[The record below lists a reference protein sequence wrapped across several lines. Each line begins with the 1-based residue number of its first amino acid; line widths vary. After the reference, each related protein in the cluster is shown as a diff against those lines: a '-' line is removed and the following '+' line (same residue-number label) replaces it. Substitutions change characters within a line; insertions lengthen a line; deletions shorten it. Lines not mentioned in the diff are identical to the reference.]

1 MKGLVLFDKL
11 LKPILSFHQ
20 LMRQI
25 MNYETGLNSISCHRK
40 PENARFVTMTPYDWD
55 GHLEYM
61 KGGQLM
67 IEEQFAQYLIE
78 EKGFHRIVELWI
90 RQYQRLQHF
99 GGKVCI
105 TDPEDD
111 EREAIGALLG
121 KDYWGV
127 RDISIPYTVWKK
139 GIEESRFTGSD
150 FLHVLEIYKG
160 EKILTNKELKK
171 LKSQKEQKE
180 AEALLKRYEN
190 TKAGEWLCWMQKTN
204 HKSYGNIRQLMNN
217 EKQQT
222 VYYILDAINQL
233 PVWKQEMKTLAVFAS
248 SISQDPH
255 FFDKGIENTLLL
267 QGICYIFEVEE
278 QDLNLA
284 EKNKLYYDAGLL
296 KDDLSNI
303 CMIAHLNGIY
313 KDGTAHTAWAAFF
326 NLYEAWTVSLYN
338 LQQINSIAIDIRKVY
353 IVENPSVFRSL
364 FLEGKR
370 LEKDHIGF
378 VCTNGQLNLCGYV
391 LLDLIQKSG
400 IPMYYAGDFD
410 PEGILIAD
418 KLKQRYKDN
427 LHLWKSSVEE
437 YRAILSSSSIS
448 EKRLLSLQS
457 CRSEELQALCRE
469 LEQYKYSGYQEAL
482 LPLYLE
488 EIRNA

>member
-1 MKGLVLFDKL
+1 M
-11 LKPILSFHQ
+11 
-20 LMRQI
+20 
-25 MNYETGLNSISCHRK
+25 
-40 PENARFVTMTPYDWD
+40 
-55 GHLEYM
+55 
-61 KGGQLM
+61 
-67 IEEQFAQYLIE
+67 
-78 EKGFHRIVELWI
+78 
-90 RQYQRLQHF
+90 
-99 GGKVCI
+99 
-105 TDPEDD
+105 
-111 EREAIGALLG
+111 
-121 KDYWGV
+121 
-127 RDISIPYTVWKK
+127 
-139 GIEESRFTGSD
+139 
-150 FLHVLEIYKG
+150 
-160 EKILTNKELKK
+160 
-171 LKSQKEQKE
+171 
-180 AEALLKRYEN
+180 KRYEN

-378 VCTNGQLNLCGYV
+378 DLYKRPVEPVWICTIG
-391 LLDLIQKSG
+391 
-400 IPMYYAGDFD
+400 FD
-410 PEGILIAD
+410 PKEW
-418 KLKQRYKDN
+418 N
-427 LHLWKSSVEE
+427 SHV
-437 YRAILSSSSIS
+437 
-448 EKRLLSLQS
+448 
-457 CRSEELQALCRE
+457 LCR
-469 LEQYKYSGYQEAL
+469 
-482 LPLYLE
+482 
-488 EIRNA
+488 RF